1 MLMSIVE
8 ELRSAAVYPEL
19 TNARVLLSGL
29 TSRCGVD
36 IARAFA
42 ERSTQLAIRAAEDST
57 EIDAIAALLAQ
68 SAGDL
73 RLFST
78 DDIDDADQAVAFAQ
92 GPAQKAFG
100 GLETV
105 INLIE
110 IHPADLTGRTSQDA
124 IEDLVSEKLLAP
136 TLGSRVIA
144 NRMQLTL
151 THGAILHVI
160 KAPNPETAEQLMVLD
175 ILRATLAAMV
185 QSEAKNWAGKGIRI
199 NAVAPAT
206 GLDSFE
212 PTLLGEPD
220 IASLALYLASAKG
233 EQLSGHVFDSRQA
246 TGCL

>member
-1 MLMSIVE
+1 MSIVE
-8 ELRSAAVYPEL
+8 ELRIAAVYPEL

-42 ERSTQLAIRAAEDST
+42 ERSTQLAIQTAEQST
-57 EIDAIAALLAQ
+57 EIDAITALLSQ

-73 RLFST
+73 KLFHS
-78 DDIDDADQAVAFAQ
+78 DDIEDADLAIAFAQ

-105 INLIE
+105 VNLIE
-110 IHPADLTGRTSQDA
+110 IHPADLSDRTSQRE

-136 TLGSRVIA
+136 TLSARVIA

-151 THGAILHVI
+151 THGAILHVV
-160 KAPNPETAEQLMVLD
+160 KAPTPLNAEEMMVLD

-185 QSEAKNWAGKGIRI
+185 QAEARNWSDKGIRI

-206 GLDSFE
+206 GLDAFE

-220 IASLALYLASAKG
+220 IASLALYLASDKG
-233 EQLSGHVFDSRQA
+233 EQLSGHVFDSSQA
-246 TGCL
+246 GGCA

>member
-1 MLMSIVE
+1 MLMSIVD
-8 ELRSAAVYPEL
+8 ELRAAAVYPEL
-19 TNARVLLSGL
+19 TNARVLVSGL

-42 ERSTQLAIRAAEDST
+42 EHSTQLAIQAAEDST
-57 EIDAIAALLAQ
+57 EMDAIAALLAQ

-73 RLFST
+73 RLFNST
-78 DDIDDADQAVAFAQ
+78 DIDDSDLAVAFAQ

-110 IHPADLTGRTSQDA
+110 IHPADLKGRTSQRD

-136 TLGSRVIA
+136 TLSSRVIA

-151 THGAILHVI
+151 TPGAILHVV
-160 KAPNPETAEQLMVLD
+160 KAPEPQTAEELMVLD

-185 QSEAKNWAGKGIRI
+185 QSEAQNWTEKGIRI
-199 NAVAPAT
+199 NAVAPTT
-206 GLDSFE
+206 GLDAFE

-233 EQLSGHVFDSRQA
+233 EHLSGHVFDSRQA
-246 TGCL
+246 AGCV